1 MNPRQRRL
9 IIPTALVALLVIVVI
24 AQLVNR

>member
-1 MNPRQRRL
+1 VNPRQRRL

>member
-1 MNPRQRRL
+1 MSPRQRRL